1 MWLKLL
7 AIALLSGLLACVL
20 PLSAGCVAAGPLWTE
35 FNGVGIPPQTL
46 PDFVALAA
54 KLSPAVV
61 NISAEQSTKDSG
73 SQNSLSED
81 ESDPFDRFD
90 QPFEQYELAHPRS
103 LGSGFIINRAGYI
116 LTNAHVI
123 EGAQHIRVT
132 LKDGRQFTARL
143 IGRDTKN

>member
-7 AIALLSGLLACVL
+7 AITLLSGLLACAL
-20 PLSAGCVAAGPLWTE
+20 PLSAGCVVAAPLWTE
-35 FNGVGIPPQTL
+35 FNGAGISPQTL

-61 NISAEQSTKDSG
+61 NISAEQRTEDNR
-73 SQNSLSED
+73 SQNSSPED

-103 LGSGFIINRAGYI
+103 LGRAHLRCRRG
-116 LTNAHVI
+116 
-123 EGAQHIRVT
+123 
-132 LKDGRQFTARL
+132 
-143 IGRDTKN
+143 GRDGWHDR